1 MFSTNENPLTKP
13 PPPTNIKPT
22 ISITAHGWFDNYSSK
37 NTNCAFSTSI

>member
-13 PPPTNIKPT
+13 TPTNIKPT